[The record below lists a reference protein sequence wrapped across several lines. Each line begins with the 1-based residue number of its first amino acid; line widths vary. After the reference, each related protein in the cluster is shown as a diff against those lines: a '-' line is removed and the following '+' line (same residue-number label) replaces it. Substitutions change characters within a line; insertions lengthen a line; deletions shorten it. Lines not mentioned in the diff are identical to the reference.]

1 MSQAERDRLEALKK
15 AKKKLITQKQAA
27 EEIGVTERQVRR
39 LLRKLRRKG
48 DRAVIH
54 ELRGRASNRKLP
66 AELEQR
72 AIAVLS
78 DPVYRGFGPTLAAEY
93 LHQRHQITVSKE
105 TVRQWMAQAG
115 LWQAGRRRVVEL
127 HQWRPRRSRC
137 GELVQWDTSVH
148 DWLEGRGERIYLI
161 SMIDDATSQLF
172 ARFVRHD
179 FREENMGVVWA
190 GLERFGRPR

>member
-54 ELRGRASNRKLP
+54 EMRGRASNRKLP

-137 GELVQWDTSVH
+137 GELVQWDTSEH
-148 DWLEGRGERIYLI
+148 DWLEGRGERLYLI
-161 SMIDDATSQLF
+161 AMID
-172 ARFVRHD
+172 
-179 FREENMGVVWA
+179 W
-190 GLERFGRPR
+190 